1 MAQDVIQR
9 KNQEDVITVGST
21 SKKRGRKSINNDNNI
36 TSTED
41 AVAEDD
47 DMRVKV
53 SAPDSEAP
61 KVKITDKKTDEES
74 EESVQCLVC
83 KELIE

>member
-1 MAQDVIQR
+1 MAQDIIQR
-9 KNQEDVITVGST
+9 KNQDVITVGSVG
-21 SKKRGRKSINNDNNI
+21 KKRSRKSINKENNI

-47 DMRVKV
+47 NTMVKV
-53 SAPDSEAP
+53 VVPDSEAP
-61 KVKITDKKTDEES
+61 KVKITDKQTEEET
-74 EESVQCLVC
+74 EEWVHCLVC